1 MALTTVV
8 KQATMNKDR
17 FFLGFFAAL
26 RTQEIDF
33 IDTRHDRHHTRFRR
47 AVSAL
52 SDAREQG
59 IAGAQ
64 QMPRVLAPS
73 PYNAR
78 YKEFDRA
85 LIKLQKG
92 DLGAHNPHYPGVSL
106 EMDMS
111 RAHSILRKFAP
122 SERDVFQELAAAYLR
137 DSGRSDEV
145 SQRAS

>member
-1 MALTTVV
+1 MSAALTALSTVLTRT
-8 KQATMNKDR
+8 TMNKDR

-26 RTQEIDF
+26 RTQDIDF

-52 SDAREQG
+52 SDARQRG
-59 IAGAQ
+59 LAGAE

-111 RAHSILRKFAP
+111 RANSILRKFP
-122 SERDVFQELAAAYLR
+122 PPERAVFQQLAAAYLR
-137 DSGRSDEV
+137 DT
-145 SQRAS
+145 A